1 MNMAPL
7 CSPERS
13 AIRSFDGC
21 WTCRLRRKKCDERRP
36 VCGTCD
42 TLYITCHYSHEK
54 PEWMDGGVR
63 QKEMA
68 DQIKA
73 EVKESADRRRWKRVI
88 HAFGSVPDTDT
99 TITAGPVELSEQL
112 PSDQPPWTNAAA
124 ASSTNGE
131 AARAQVAI
139 PNCWLETGN
148 HSVNGTTLSQSDYIL
163 FSFYLEHLLPF
174 LFPFYRPPALQG
186 GKAWIMELMLNSPVM
201 RQATLCQ
208 SSYFFSV
215 IHGSSDCASLDAL
228 VGARTRDAFAMLRQ
242 SIQSIGD
249 SDINEQ
255 LHDAARTLVSILQL
269 QRFEVAIMS
278 FQNCQPHL
286 NAAVALFKRLMED
299 VGGVK
304 AVGPRPAY
312 DIVLRHLGPSTRIL
326 PTDNFQVPSAE
337 QAAFSFASTLVIL
350 DDIITSTVSQEEP
363 KLYEYHRHLLDDAGS
378 PINAEAVVGC
388 RNWILLGISEIA
400 RLDAWKQRCKRAG
413 SLDMM
418 ELVRRA
424 SPIKSLL
431 ETGLARLDIEPVKST
446 RGVGVLLSIF
456 LGNSGQGPVSLC
468 QKTLAIPV
476 WAHAALLYL
485 FVVVSGWQP
494 RSAEVAYHV
503 TKILDILT
511 NGVEPPGLLRAI
523 VWPFCIAGF
532 LAQPHDEWRFRKLVH
547 DLQPLSVF
555 GTARK
560 ALELMENIW
569 RNRDA
574 ENSINFDLGTLFSSP
589 GELILLV

>member
-1 MNMAPL
+1 MDHL
-7 CSPERS
+7 HSPDKS

-21 WTCRLRRKKCDERRP
+21 WTCRLRRKKCDEKRP

-42 TLYITCHYSHEK
+42 TLYITCHYSRGK

-68 DQIKA
+68 VRIKA

-88 HAFGSVPDTDT
+88 HASSSVPYNDT
-99 TITAGPVELSEQL
+99 TSTAGSNELPDPL
-112 PSDQPPWTNAAA
+112 PSDQPPWTNAAV
-124 ASSTNGE
+124 SSLMNGE
-131 AARAQVAI
+131 AAPRTQTAT
-139 PNCWLETGN
+139 PNCRPKTGN
-148 HSVNGTTLSQSDYIL
+148 HDVNGTTMNQSDYIL

-174 LFPFYRPPALQG
+174 LFPFYRPPILQG
-186 GKAWIMELMLNSPVM
+186 GRAWIMELMLNSPVM

-242 SIQSIGD
+242 SIQLIGNL
-249 SDINEQ
+249 DINEQ
-255 LHDAARTLVSILQL
+255 LQDAARILVSIMQL
-269 QRFEVAIMS
+269 QRFEIAIMS
-278 FQNCQPHL
+278 FQNCQAHL

-299 VGGVK
+299 VGGLK
-304 AVGPRPAY
+304 AVGPRLAY
-312 DIVLRHLGPSTRIL
+312 GTVLQHLGPSTRIL
-326 PTDNFQVPSAE
+326 PTDSFQVPSAE
-337 QAAFSFASTLVIL
+337 QAAFSFASTLAIL
-350 DDIITSTVSQEEP
+350 DDIITSTASQEEP
-363 KLYEYHRHLLDDAGS
+363 KLYEYHRYLLDDADS
-378 PINAEAVVGC
+378 PIDAEAVVGC

-424 SPIKSLL
+424 SPIKSSL
-431 ETGLARLDIEPVKST
+431 ETGLAGLDIEPVNST
-446 RGVGVLLSIF
+446 RGIGVLLSVF
-456 LGNSGQGPVSLC
+456 LGNNGQGPVSLC

-494 RSAEVAYHV
+494 RSEEVAYHV
-503 TKILDILT
+503 TKILDTLT

-547 DLQPLSVF
+547 DLQPSSVF

-560 ALELMENIW
+560 ALELMENVW

-574 ENSINFDLGTLFSSP
+574 GNSINFDLGTLFSSP